1 MRARENILGQA
12 AGANNKSPCAQV
24 PLQFRSAFANLI
36 CNTLSLS
43 FSRFMSL
50 FHDRIITLTNYSQLF
65 DLT

>member
-36 CNTLSLS
+36 CNAVII